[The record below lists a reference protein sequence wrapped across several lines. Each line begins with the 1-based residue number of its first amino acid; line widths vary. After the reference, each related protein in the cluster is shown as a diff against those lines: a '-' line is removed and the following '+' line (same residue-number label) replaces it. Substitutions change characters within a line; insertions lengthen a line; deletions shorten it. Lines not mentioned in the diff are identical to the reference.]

1 MTGRKQSYQ
10 SFFYLGTLKTIQFL
24 LISYYQMNAYRLFN
38 TNEGHS
44 AFQKGTVE
52 DLLQLE
58 AAYFFFQEDGPER
71 KGFDW
76 HPAPRPQYVITLR
89 GKLEFTVTDGST
101 FIVEPGDVLIAQD
114 VIGRGHK
121 WKVLGE
127 ESWARIYIVL
137 RDGEEDGFTSN
148 NFV

>member
-1 MTGRKQSYQ
+1 
-10 SFFYLGTLKTIQFL
+10 
-24 LISYYQMNAYRLFN
+24 MNAYRLFN
-38 TNEGHS
+38 TIEGDS
-44 AFQKGTVE
+44 AFEKGTVQ

-58 AAYFFFQEDGPER
+58 AAYFFFHEDAPER
-71 KGFDW
+71 TEFDW

-114 VIGRGHK
+114 IAGTGHK
-121 WKVLGE
+121 WRRLSE

-137 RDGEEDGFTSN
+137 KDGQNDGFVS
-148 NFV
+148 